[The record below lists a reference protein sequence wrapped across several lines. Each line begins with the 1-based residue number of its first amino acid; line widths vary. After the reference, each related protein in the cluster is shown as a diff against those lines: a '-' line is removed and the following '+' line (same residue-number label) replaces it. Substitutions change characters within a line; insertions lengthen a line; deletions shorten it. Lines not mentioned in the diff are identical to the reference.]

1 MPTRSPGLENS
12 NSRLLITEVLR
23 KVSNAKTKKE
33 KIKILQDNNSNALR
47 QLLIWNFD
55 ESVVSMIPEGA
66 VPYTPNDAPVGTDH
80 TRLEQEYRGF
90 YRFVKGGA
98 DKLPS
103 LRRETMFVQ
112 LLEGL
117 SAEEAE
123 LLCLVKDGKLNDK
136 YKRITKAVISEAFPS
151 ISWGGRS

>member
-1 MPTRSPGLENS
+1 MVAKGLENS
-12 NSRLLITEVLR
+12 NSRLLLSEILR
-23 KVSNAKTKKE
+23 KVSNAKTKAE
-33 KIKILQDNNSNALR
+33 KIIILRENNSSALR
-47 QLLIWNFD
+47 MLLIWNFD
-55 ESVVSMIPEGA
+55 ESVISMLPEGD

-80 TRLEQEYRGF
+80 TRLEQEYKGL

-103 LRRETMFVQ
+103 LKRESLFVQ

-123 LLCLVKDGKLNDK
+123 LICLVKDKKLSSK
-136 YKRITKAVISEAFPS
+136 YKRITKAVIQEAFEQ
-151 ISWGGRS
+151 IEWGQRS

>member
-1 MPTRSPGLENS
+1 MPTKTLNNS
-12 NSRLLITEVLR
+12 SARLLLSEILR

-33 KIKILQDNNSNALR
+33 KVDLLRKHNSVALR
-47 QLLIWNFD
+47 QLMIINFD
-55 ESVVSMIPEGA
+55 DSLVCLMPEGD

-80 TRLEQEYRGF
+80 TRLEQEYRGL
-90 YRFVKGGA
+90 YRFFKGGQ

-103 LRRETMFVQ
+103 LKRESMFVQ

-123 LLCLVKDGKLNDK
+123 LLVLVKDGRLNEK
-136 YKRITKAVISEAFPS
+136 YKRITKAVVSEAFPS
-151 ISWGGRS
+151 IEWGGRS

>member
-1 MPTRSPGLENS
+1 MATRNMDNS
-12 NSRLLITEVLR
+12 NPRLLLSEILR

-33 KIKILQDNNSNALR
+33 KIEILHKHNSQALR
-47 QLLIWNFD
+47 SILIWNFD
-55 ESVVSMIPEGA
+55 ESVVSMLPEGD

-80 TRLEQEYRGF
+80 TRLEQEYKGL

-103 LRRETMFVQ
+103 LKRESLFVQ

-123 LLCLVKDGKLNDK
+123 LICLVKDKKLSSK
-136 YKRITKAVISEAFPS
+136 YKRITKAVIQEAFDQ
-151 ISWGGRS
+151 IEWGQRS